1 MKRIGILI
9 SGRGSNM
16 KAIVHNTRDGILR
29 GWCEVAVVLSNVP
42 MAVGLSTARNLDV
55 PTAVVDSKAKKRRV
69 FEREMLA
76 ILEEYRID
84 YVVLAGFMRILS
96 PQFIEHYRNRIIN
109 IHPADTNRFRGLGG
123 YEWAYKQRL
132 PTTKI
137 TVHCVDEGVDTGIVL
152 AQRTVDLRGA
162 ETREEVERRGL
173 AVEHTFYSEVLLQIM
188 RGDITVEALDEPR

>member
-16 KAIVHNTRDGILR
+16 KAIVRNTQNGILR

-42 MAVGLSTARNLDV
+42 GAAGLGVANDLGV
-55 PTAVVDSKAKKRRV
+55 PTVVVDSTSKKRRV
-69 FEREMLA
+69 FEREMIA
-76 ILEEYRID
+76 VLEEYGID

-96 PQFIEHYRNRIIN
+96 PQFIGYYRNRIIN
-109 IHPADTNRFRGLGG
+109 IHPADTNLFRGLGG

-132 PTTKI
+132 STTKI
-137 TVHCVDEGVDTGIVL
+137 TVHCVDEGVDTGTVL

-162 ETREEVERRGL
+162 ETLEEVEKRGL
-173 AVEHTFYSEVLLQIM
+173 AVEHTFYSDVLLRIM
-188 RGDITVEALDEPR
+188 RGDITTGAMVEI